1 MVDSALQMEHAI
13 AQMTGLETT
22 VNKVWE
28 LHSPAIYLIYLTT
41 FIGSS

>member
-13 AQMTGLETT
+13 VQTAGLETT

-28 LHSPAIYLIYLTT
+28 SIYLL
-41 FIGSS
+41 FLVDHPS